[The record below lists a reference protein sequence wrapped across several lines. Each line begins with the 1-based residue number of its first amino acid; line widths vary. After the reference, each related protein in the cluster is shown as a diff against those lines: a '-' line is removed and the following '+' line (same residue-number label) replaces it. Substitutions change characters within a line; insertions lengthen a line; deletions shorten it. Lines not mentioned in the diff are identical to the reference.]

1 MSNSL
6 LITPLSVQKGQQH
19 SQINSNNSLG
29 INHQASGSTNT
40 QASSA
45 MGANFFV
52 MLGSP
57 QARKSFP
64 YVTSFPFCLVPESFA
79 GTSVFE
85 EYSQRFNKTA
95 RLSEWHFN
103 TNDNRPLYFALRL
116 MEDALHFYITLS
128 FEQQT
133 FFDLLIEA
141 LRQNYKTNGD
151 ILKASLKAAKQ
162 QLKQCI
168 AVLLCDVRTLA
179 RWAYH
184 DFPELIDSMVLTTFV
199 VGLSDENLR
208 WELRQVKPQTAD
220 DTLTA
225 AMERNVLLEFENGNS
240 TETQKDQPSTDSAT
254 HEQLEKNVRL
264 VNQCLQNSQ
273 L

>member
-6 LITPLSVQKGQQH
+6 PLMPFSVQKGQQH
-19 SQINSNNSLG
+19 SQINSVNSLG

-45 MGANFFV
+45 TGANFFV
-52 MLGSP
+52 MPGSP
-57 QARKSFP
+57 QAGKSFP
-64 YVTSFPFCLVPESFA
+64 YVISFPFCLVPESFA

-85 EYSQRFNKTA
+85 EYSQQFNKTA
-95 RLSEWHFN
+95 RLSEWQSD
-103 TNDNRPLYFALRL
+103 TNDNRPLYFDLRL
-116 MEDALHFYITLS
+116 MEGALHFYITPS

-133 FFDLLIEA
+133 FFDLLMEA

-151 ILKASLKAAKQ
+151 ILKARLKAVKQ

-184 DFPELIDSMVLTTFV
+184 NFPELIDSMVLTTFV
-199 VGLSDENLR
+199 VGLSDENVR

-220 DTLTA
+220 EPLTA
-225 AMERNVLLEFENGNS
+225 AIERNGLLEVENGNS
-240 TETQKDQPSTDSAT
+240 TETQKHQPSS
-254 HEQLEKNVRL
+254 R
-264 VNQCLQNSQ
+264 
-273 L
+273 